1 MLGIITVIQ
10 INKTEETSIGT
21 LIIGVSYEVSIKNKC
36 AKLMPYPEIK
46 YKFKANNRGLD
57 ISIFDLD
64 YVTRPLCVIPQRQH
78 WNAPNTVTYSK
89 NLRMWCFDLAYVD
102 RTSWDDYHH
111 MFNTL
116 PEEEINE
123 REYDFLMTQEQLDNH
138 SATRTRHNNNLRPED
153 ELLS

>member
-1 MLGIITVIQ
+1 MSLNFKCGSCGNTYHHNFVKEKANDVKRKTIIQRHDSVELGESDYQQVLGIITVIQ

-64 YVTRPLCVIPQRQH
+64 YVSRPLCVIPQRQH
-78 WNAPNTVTYSK
+78 
-89 NLRMWCFDLAYVD
+89 
-102 RTSWDDYHH
+102 
-111 MFNTL
+111 
-116 PEEEINE
+116 
-123 REYDFLMTQEQLDNH
+123 
-138 SATRTRHNNNLRPED
+138 
-153 ELLS
+153 